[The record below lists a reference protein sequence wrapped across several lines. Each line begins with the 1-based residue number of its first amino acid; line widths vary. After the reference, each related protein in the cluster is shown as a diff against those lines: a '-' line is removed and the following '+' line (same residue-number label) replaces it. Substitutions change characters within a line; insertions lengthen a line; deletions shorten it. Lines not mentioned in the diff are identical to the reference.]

1 LGAQVDELGSYV
13 LDQQRRQ
20 VDEEIQARER
30 RAQLMS
36 QLRDVANAPIPSAMS
51 RQERAEFLDQLDRE
65 AAQREQ
71 AEQDSL
77 ARETDQAESRRL
89 WDYEDRQRYDRR
101 YPRTGCDCPGHTAW
115 RTWRRHGIVVD
126 RLR

>member
-36 QLRDVANAPIPSAMS
+36 QLRDVANAPIPPAMS

-89 WDYEDRQRYDRR
+89 WAYEDRQR
-101 YPRTGCDCPGHTAW
+101 
-115 RTWRRHGIVVD
+115 
-126 RLR
+126 